1 MSTLELLSRTIAR
14 ITHCKAEDIT
24 LGMAL
29 KDVKADS
36 LDWVQIIVGVETALD
51 IEVDMERM
59 KEMLTI
65 EDFVSYIDGCTK

>member
-1 MSTLELLSRTIAR
+1 
-14 ITHCKAEDIT
+14 
-24 LGMAL
+24 L

-59 KEMLTI
+59 KEMVTI
-65 EDFVSYIDGCTK
+65 ENFVSYIDSCTK